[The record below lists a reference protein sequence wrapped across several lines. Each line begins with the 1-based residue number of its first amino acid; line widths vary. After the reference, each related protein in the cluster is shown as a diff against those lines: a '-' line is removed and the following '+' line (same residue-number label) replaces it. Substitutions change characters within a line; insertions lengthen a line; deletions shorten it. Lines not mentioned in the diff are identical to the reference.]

1 MGMGYFRGLAL
12 ILLLTVTQ
20 VTGCGG
26 RPASPRGAVPRA
38 EAPRAEAVATR
49 PSTLRMVPQTGH
61 LAIVSSAST
70 TSDGR
75 FMVTAGGASIK
86 VWDVATR
93 MLVRTIVEDD
103 SVEQALLLPGGR
115 RVLVRLSAGNH
126 RVGDPTKAELLR
138 MWDIE
143 TGQRAGSLR
152 GYRAAP
158 ERVALVAGGARAVA
172 LTEDARLLGWDTA
185 SGALVADVAMPRR
198 EVALGATVES
208 GLLLTSSMDNLR
220 QPGYAPPGGHPAH
233 PAKVTVRDARTGN
246 ALRALEPLGVVN
258 VQGLA
263 LSRDGKRAVG
273 VVLPPGGYPRDGALV
288 LWDVESGR
296 VLRQAPGYG
305 DRLRFSPDGR
315 RLLVWGNLD
324 GLRYELRDAES
335 LAPVPSFAWR
345 LGRFDHL
352 GDADFTRD
360 GGSLVTAYGRTIGF
374 FDPTT
379 GALQAA
385 LPSNINGVSALLTS
399 PDGARLH
406 VAQDDWTLRRWD
418 LRSGALDR
426 ATRLPFGARRMTP
439 IGDGRSALV
448 EPASDDPRASVVVWD
463 VEASRTLRALPGVS
477 AVHGV
482 SRDGRLAVLGRSD
495 GRHVLRDLQTGAE
508 LRTLDTS
515 VQGVFPPPSLGT
527 GAFSPDGR
535 TFYGLGTGRL
545 FVFDLATGARRIVNA
560 HAGRSFDMALS
571 ADGRRLATCGN
582 GSAATESVT
591 LWDTATLTAVRT
603 HTLDHDV
610 MHVAFSADGARLA
623 AGGTMFGGPGRP
635 VHVWSVT
642 SGELVRAIA
651 PQGEQVTSLA
661 FSPDGRLVFLGGI
674 HGATAVNL
682 RTGEAVT
689 LAAVADQW
697 LAYAGDGT
705 FDASRSAASI
715 VAAADGL
722 RPFRIEQ
729 FAARNNRPD
738 VLLERLGT
746 GDPEAIAYFKARAER
761 RLRTLGV
768 ATSAAVGVI
777 APVARIT
784 DVASDGASAR
794 LTLELT
800 SEPGAPEILRYN
812 VQVNDVPVL
821 GALGKPVAAAGAT
834 HRLVETIALGAG
846 TNKIEVS
853 AFDRAG
859 VESLRDVRVIERPA
873 PPGPRG
879 DLWFLGFGVSKYRDP
894 ALNLD
899 FAEKDAKDLA
909 ASFARARGVGFAD
922 VHVATYVD
930 EEVTV
935 ARLREAKAFFASAK
949 VDDVAVV
956 FVAGHGTHSRDAAA
970 DYFFVTHDVDVRR
983 LRDTAAPFSLVEG
996 LLEGIQPRRKLL
1008 FLDTCESGERDV
1020 DWAPAA
1026 ATAGQKARA
1035 TRALVLAAAG
1045 TGAAPVAGARAR
1057 ARPWLLARDR
1067 LIDHDLSRRSGA
1079 LVFAASRGDELSWE
1093 DDSLQNGVFTSALRA
1108 ALETTAADADRDG
1121 QVSLD
1126 ELRAFVTRTVAARTG
1141 DKQHPSVD
1149 HDNLALR
1156 VGWPTPR

>member
-1 MGMGYFRGLAL
+1 MEIRHFRGLAL
-12 ILLLTVTQ
+12 LLLLAVTQ
-20 VTGCGG
+20 LAGCAGQPSG
-26 RPASPRGAVPRA
+26 PRGAAPRA
-38 EAPRAEAVATR
+38 EAPHAEAVATR
-49 PSTLRMVPQTGH
+49 GSTLRMVPQTGH

-93 MLVRTIVEDD
+93 MLVRTIVEDAA
-103 SVEQALLLPGGR
+103 VEQALLLPGGR

-126 RVGDPTKAELLR
+126 RVGDPTKADLLR

-143 TGQRAGSLR
+143 TGQRTGSLS
-152 GYRAAP
+152 GYGAAP
-158 ERVALVAGGARAVA
+158 ERVALAAGGARAVA
-172 LTEDARLLGWDTA
+172 LTEDARLLAWDTA

-198 EVALGATVES
+198 EVALGAAVES

-220 QPGYAPPGGHPAH
+220 LPGYAPPDGHPAH
-233 PAKVTVRDARTGN
+233 PAKVVVRDARTGA
-246 ALRALEPLGVVN
+246 ALRTLEPLGVVN
-258 VQGLA
+258 IHGLA
-263 LSRDGKRAVG
+263 LSRDGKRAAG
-273 VVLPPGGYPRDGALV
+273 VILPPGGYSRDGTLV

-335 LAPVPSFAWR
+335 LAPIPSFAWR

-352 GDADFTRD
+352 GDADFTD

-385 LPSNINGVSALLTS
+385 LPSNINGVSALLAS

-448 EPASDDPRASVVVWD
+448 EPASEDARASVVVWD
-463 VEASRTLRALPGVS
+463 VEAGRTLRTLPGVS

-508 LRTLDTS
+508 LRALDTS

-545 FVFDLATGARRIVNA
+545 FVFDLATGARRTVNA
-560 HAGRSFDMALS
+560 HPGRSFDMALS
-571 ADGRRLATCGN
+571 ADGRHLATCGS
-582 GSAATESVT
+582 GSGATESVT

-610 MHVAFSADGARLA
+610 MHVSFSPDGARLA
-623 AGGTMFGGPGRP
+623 AGGTMFGGPSRP
-635 VHVWSVT
+635 VHVWSVA
-642 SGELVRAIA
+642 SGEVVRTLA

-661 FSPDGRLVFLGGI
+661 FSPDGRLLFLGGI

-682 RTGEAVT
+682 GTGEAVT

-697 LAYAGDGT
+697 LAYTGDGY

-729 FAARNNRPD
+729 LAARNNRPD
-738 VLLERLGT
+738 LLLERLGT

-784 DVASDGASAR
+784 DVTSDGGSAR
-794 LTLELT
+794 LTLELR

-834 HRLVETIALGAG
+834 FT
-846 TNKIEVS
+846 S
-853 AFDRAG
+853 
-859 VESLRDVRVIERPA
+859 
-873 PPGPRG
+873 
-879 DLWFLGFGVSKYRDP
+879 
-894 ALNLD
+894 
-899 FAEKDAKDLA
+899 
-909 ASFARARGVGFAD
+909 
-922 VHVATYVD
+922 
-930 EEVTV
+930 
-935 ARLREAKAFFASAK
+935 
-949 VDDVAVV
+949 
-956 FVAGHGTHSRDAAA
+956 
-970 DYFFVTHDVDVRR
+970 
-983 LRDTAAPFSLVEG
+983 
-996 LLEGIQPRRKLL
+996 
-1008 FLDTCESGERDV
+1008 
-1020 DWAPAA
+1020 
-1026 ATAGQKARA
+1026 
-1035 TRALVLAAAG
+1035 
-1045 TGAAPVAGARAR
+1045 
-1057 ARPWLLARDR
+1057 
-1067 LIDHDLSRRSGA
+1067 SRRS
-1079 LVFAASRGDELSWE
+1079 R
-1093 DDSLQNGVFTSALRA
+1093 SAP
-1108 ALETTAADADRDG
+1108 
-1121 QVSLD
+1121 
-1126 ELRAFVTRTVAARTG
+1126 ARTR
-1141 DKQHPSVD
+1141 S
-1149 HDNLALR
+1149 R
-1156 VGWPTPR
+1156 